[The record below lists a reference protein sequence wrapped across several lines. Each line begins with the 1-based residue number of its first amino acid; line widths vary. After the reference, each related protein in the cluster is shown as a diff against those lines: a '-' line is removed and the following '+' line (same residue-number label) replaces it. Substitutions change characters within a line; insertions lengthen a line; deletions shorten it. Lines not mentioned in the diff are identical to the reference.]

1 VGAPGMAPPGMPN
14 APPQQAGRGAGIP
27 PNFQPPPGMN
37 FNAPVIRLGTSGPAG
52 QGPQA
57 GRTGGNAEPV
67 SAGGGRRL
75 GLGSGMD
82 QRGPMTRDGGMNLA
96 PPTKEEIARTIFI
109 GNITEGV
116 GGDEGLERILR
127 CAGGLRRWTRC
138 TDADNKPCKFGF
150 AEYEDAESLETAA
163 EIFQDVKVPVK
174 RPGSKSKGD
183 NRKDAN
189 GDVKMQN
196 GNAESEEADED
207 AKMEES
213 IVMTTLLV
221 SPAMC
226 EVYVASTDLDI
237 HRLSSMMP
245 LRNTQRSGK
254 HDAMR
259 HLKRCSSALT
269 QPKKPLKA
277 SLPA

>member
-1 VGAPGMAPPGMPN
+1 
-14 APPQQAGRGAGIP
+14 
-27 PNFQPPPGMN
+27 
-37 FNAPVIRLGTSGPAG
+37 
-52 QGPQA
+52 
-57 GRTGGNAEPV
+57 
-67 SAGGGRRL
+67 
-75 GLGSGMD
+75 MD

-174 RPGSKSKGD
+174 RPGSKAKGD
-183 NRKDAN
+183 SRKDAN

-196 GNAESEEADED
+196 GNAESEEADEED
-207 AKMEES
+207 TKMEDS

-221 SPAMC
+221 SPTMC
-226 EVYVASTDLDI
+226 DVYWSGPNLDI
-237 HRLSSMMP
+237 CRLWSMMP
-245 LRNTQRSGK
+245 PENTRKSG
-254 HDAMR
+254 R
-259 HLKRCSSALT
+259 HGATRRLKRCSFVWI
-269 QPKKPLKA
+269 QPKRHLKA